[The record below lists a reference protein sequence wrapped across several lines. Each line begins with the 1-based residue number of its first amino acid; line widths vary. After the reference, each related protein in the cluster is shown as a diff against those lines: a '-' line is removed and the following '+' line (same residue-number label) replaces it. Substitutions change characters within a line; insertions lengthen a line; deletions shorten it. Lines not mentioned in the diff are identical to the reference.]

1 MGITHGPIPAS
12 ELSARPPGAV
22 VFSHMENG
30 VGLLQLQFRCTLTEM
45 LILSLSSDELH
56 GLSLELRNI
65 MVST

>member
-1 MGITHGPIPAS
+1 MGVPNGPIPAS

-45 LILSLSSDELH
+45 MILSLRSDELH
-56 GLSLELRNI
+56 SWSSELMNI
-65 MVST
+65 MIST

>member
-45 LILSLSSDELH
+45 LILTLSSD
-56 GLSLELRNI
+56 
-65 MVST
+65 